1 MPVRF
6 KIRRKTVSLLKHK
19 PDFVMAATIK
29 TDKFALLEKAVQTII
44 HSQDEGLLAE
54 LKAVLGEDDNGQTWD
69 GMGKAQQQAVL
80 EAETQADEEEGGL
93 THEKAMKQLFAQRIH
108 GQNRA

>member
-1 MPVRF
+1 
-6 KIRRKTVSLLKHK
+6 
-19 PDFVMAATIK
+19 MAATIK

-80 EAETQADEEEGGL
+80 EAEAQADDEEGGL
-93 THEKAMKQLFAQRIH
+93 AHEKAIAHLQIQRMDRRK
-108 GQNRA
+108 NA